1 MLLKHEIDGIEKDYP
16 KFDFSFPS
24 ESDYTRRLKIISESD
39 KLLGNKEKN
48 IDDIL
53 KEEGT
58 LALLIEKAK
67 GDPETYEKLRKL
79 MGI

>member
-1 MLLKHEIDGIEKDYP
+1 MEDYSSNNF
-16 KFDFSFPS
+16 KTYILIFR
-24 ESDYTRRLKIISESD
+24 E
-39 KLLGNKEKN
+39 KEKS